1 MDNRRRNN
9 YSRERKPENR
19 INERIRVPEIRLVG
33 DDVEPGIYKTSEAL
47 KITEGLGIDLV
58 EVVPNANPP
67 VCHAIDY
74 NKFLYQKKKREKVVE
89 KKNRENRVK
98 LKEIK
103 FTPNTDDND
112 VNHKLKKAIEFLSE
126 GDKVKA
132 TVQFKGR
139 MITHKEHGTKLL
151 LKFAQSLE
159 EHGVPESLP
168 KMEGRRMIMVIKPKK
183 GKG

>member
-1 MDNRRRNN
+1 MNRKNN
-9 YSRERKPENR
+9 YSRERQPENR
-19 INERIRVPEIRLVG
+19 VNEKIRVSEIRLVG

-47 KITEGLGIDLV
+47 KIVEGLGIDLV
-58 EVVPNANPP
+58 EIVPGAKPP
-67 VCHAIDY
+67 VCQAIDY
-74 NKFLYQKKKREKVVE
+74 NKFLYEKKKREKDSE
-89 KKNRENRVK
+89 KRNRENRVK

-112 VNHKLKKAIEFLSE
+112 VKHKLKKAIEFLSE

-151 LKFAQSLE
+151 LNFAQSLE
-159 EHGVPESLP
+159 EYGVPESLP
-168 KMEGRRMIMVIKPKK
+168 KLEGRRMIMIIKPKK
-183 GKG
+183 GKGD